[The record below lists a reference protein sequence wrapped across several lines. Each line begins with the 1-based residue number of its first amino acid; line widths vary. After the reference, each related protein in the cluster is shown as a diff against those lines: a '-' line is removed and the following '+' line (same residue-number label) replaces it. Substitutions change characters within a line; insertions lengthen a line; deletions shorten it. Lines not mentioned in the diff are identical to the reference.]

1 MPSSCLVVITTLPTR
16 AKARQVSQLLLKKK
30 LAACINLI
38 GPAESSFWWR
48 GKIDKAREY
57 LLFIKTRRSHFNR
70 LRQFLERH
78 HPYSVPE
85 IAALPIIKGNT
96 PYLNWIKKSI

>member
-1 MPSSCLVVITTLPTR
+1 MPSSCLVVLTTLPTR
-16 AKARQVSQLLLKKK
+16 AQARKISQLLLKKK

-38 GPAESSFWWR
+38 GPAESSFWWQ

-57 LLFIKTRRSHFNR
+57 LLFIKTHRSHFIR
-70 LRQFLERH
+70 LRRFLEKN

-85 IAALPIIKGNT
+85 IVALSISKGNST
-96 PYLNWIKKSI
+96 YLNWIRKSI